1 MDNFRYILEKYNGT
15 KSRYHC
21 PNCNKPNQ
29 FTRYIDTQT
38 NEHLNDA
45 VGICSRLVKCGYHYK
60 PKQYFQDNNISFE
73 TKAVPFVRKP
83 PPPKPK
89 TTYFNAKVMNKS
101 LSSKAPNFFLDYLI
115 TLFGTETAQMLIMDY
130 NIGTSTK
137 WNGATIFWQQDI
149 HGKIRSG
156 KVMLYNPKNGK
167 RVKKPYNHIGW
178 EHSKI
183 DNFNLEQCYFGEHLL
198 NEDKNKPIAICESE
212 KTAIIC
218 SICLP
223 EFFWLA
229 CGSLNNL
236 SKAKTKVLKG
246 RNVVLFPDAGCYNNW
261 NDKIPELAKDVYFTT
276 NTLLRDKAT
285 DYQKEQGFDIADC
298 LIQSQKAT

>member
-45 VGICSRLVKCGYHYK
+45 VGACSRLVKCGYHYK
-60 PKQYFQDNNISFE
+60 PKQYFQDNNTFE

-83 PPPKPK
+83 PPPKPA
-89 TTYFNAKVMNKS
+89 TSYFNAEVMNKS
-101 LSSKAPNFFLDYLI
+101 LSSKGPNFFLDYLT
-115 TLFGTETAQMLIMDY
+115 TLWNDTELIYFLAKKY

-137 WNGATIFWQQDI
+137 WNGATTFWQQDI
-149 HGKIRSG
+149 NGKVRSG
-156 KVMLYNPKNGK
+156 KVMLYNPETGK

-178 EHSKI
+178 EHTKF

-198 NEDKNKPIAICESE
+198 NEDKNKPVAIVESE
-212 KTAIIC
+212 KTAFIS
-218 SICLP
+218 SIYLP
-223 EFFWLA
+223 EFVWLA

-246 RNVVLFPDAGCYNNW
+246 RNVVLFPDAGCFDLW
-261 NDKIPELAKDVYFTT
+261 NDKIPKLAKDVYFTT